1 MMEQSRL
8 DDYSPAGAV
17 RMENK
22 SARRGRGRRREKI
35 ESESES
41 LSNCTNESENE
52 NEESEEDKES
62 GSERRFGKSSDRVEE
77 FMD

>member
-8 DDYSPAGAV
+8 DEYSPARAI
-17 RMENK
+17 RMENN
-22 SARRGRGRRREKI
+22 SARRGTGRRREKI

-41 LSNCTNESENE
+41 LTNSANESE

-62 GSERRFGKSSDRVEE
+62 GSERRFRKSSDRVVG